1 MSHTPSV
8 RINPMRA
15 AVWVVLLV
23 FVGYA
28 AWASSKGYRQQSDDE
43 RGISEAY
50 AFVIANG
57 DISAELPCYCGCKD
71 QDHASLDMCF
81 VSRRDKQG
89 RMVVRDVHAETCPI
103 CIDVALLAARLRREG
118 ADRAAIRQAVE
129 SQYGPHGPSQP
140 VRQR

>member
-1 MSHTPSV
+1 MAQSSLV
-8 RINPMRA
+8 RLNPLRA
-15 AVWVVLLV
+15 AVWVALLV

-28 AWASSKGYRQQSDDE
+28 AWASINGYRQQSDDQ

-71 QDHASLDMCF
+71 YGHASLDMCF
-81 VSRRDKQG
+81 VTRRDPQG

-118 ADRAAIRQAVE
+118 ADSSAIREAVE
-129 SQYGPHGPSQP
+129 SQYGPRAVPQP
-140 VRQR
+140 LRER